1 MIFQDLIVMKDA
13 FDILLPKV
21 SVDSDDRD
29 IFKIYSIIAVMVS
42 VAFCYKRIVS
52 ISSFILS
59 SSRDKSSG

>member
-1 MIFQDLIVMKDA
+1 MKDA

>member
-1 MIFQDLIVMKDA
+1 MKDA

-21 SVDSDDRD
+21 SVDSDDWD

-42 VAFCYKRIVS
+42 VVFCYKRIVS

-59 SSRDKSSG
+59 SISFS